1 MQLSA
6 LSVVCLS
13 FAAPHLP
20 TPSTVAPSAVVQPG
34 VGAAAHQRL
43 ALASQHAT
51 IFPSTTTHLAYVGQ
65 EPTDVASRAAAM
77 RSAAAKE
84 EAMKAARAQ
93 KALERAQAAKEGKER
108 LAAANAAVEGLKPC
122 PDGAWGSNTGLLS
135 AQSCYR
141 VRDGTIESKART
153 GAFLIF

>member
-1 MQLSA
+1 
-6 LSVVCLS
+6 
-13 FAAPHLP
+13 
-20 TPSTVAPSAVVQPG
+20 
-34 VGAAAHQRL
+34 
-43 ALASQHAT
+43 
-51 IFPSTTTHLAYVGQ
+51 
-65 EPTDVASRAAAM
+65 M

-108 LAAANAAVEGLKPC
+108 LAAANAAVEGLQPC

>member
-1 MQLSA
+1 MSSSPGKPLMPVTVVDISLS
-6 LSVVCLS
+6 
-13 FAAPHLP
+13 
-20 TPSTVAPSAVVQPG
+20 
-34 VGAAAHQRL
+34 
-43 ALASQHAT
+43 
-51 IFPSTTTHLAYVGQ
+51 
-65 EPTDVASRAAAM
+65 E
-77 RSAAAKE
+77 KE